1 MSYYRAYYISE
12 YDDILFI
19 REFFVHRRN
28 LIFHSTYNS
37 DFVII
42 YDHLANFEIEVKQNT
57 T

>member
-42 YDHLANFEIEVKQNT
+42 YDHLANFEIEVKENT